1 MALVN
6 EVKREINAKIVFAGP
21 TGAGKSTSLQY
32 IYKKLKPEF
41 RSQLKKMP
49 MQDGQMLF
57 FDFMPP
63 GQGGAGGYNVR
74 FHIYT
79 LAGEASTTAAWKML
93 LKGVDGIIFV
103 ADADPGRVSENQASL
118 ALTQE
123 HLAQCKQEL
132 GTVPWLI
139 LGNKQD
145 TDGALSLAA
154 IQDSLSVGGVLTLPA
169 VATQGEGVLE
179 ALYRLIKV
187 ILRNLRENGFAAESA
202 AAELPEPKAP
212 SARAASGA
220 CPPIVEED
228 VATIVHHGG
237 CGTDGDSPE
246 ITLSVAGE
254 PAILANGRISIPVLV
269 RCGEVA
275 KKVDLAL
282 SLTIS

>member
-6 EVKREINAKIVFAGP
+6 EVKREINAKIVFVGP
-21 TGAGKSTSLQY
+21 TGTGKSTSLQY

-79 LAGEASTTAAWKML
+79 LAGEPSSAAAWKML
-93 LKGVDGIIFV
+93 LKGTDGIIFV
-103 ADADPGRVSENQASL
+103 ADAAPGRVGDNQASL

-123 HLAQCKQEL
+123 YLAQCKQGL
-132 GTVPWLI
+132 DTVPWLI

-145 TDGALSLAA
+145 IDGAMSLVA
-154 IQDSLSVGGVLTLPA
+154 IQDSLNAGNVLTLPA
-169 VATQGEGVLE
+169 VANKGEGVLE
-179 ALYRLIKV
+179 ALYQLIKV

-202 AAELPEPKAP
+202 SDELPESKAP
-212 SARAASGA
+212 SARAASGP
-220 CPPIVEED
+220 CPSVVEED
-228 VATIVHHGG
+228 VAPVIQHGES
-237 CGTDGDSPE
+237 GTDDDSPE

-254 PAILANGRISIPVLV
+254 PAILANGRVSIPVLV
-269 RCGEVA
+269 RCGEVV